1 MVRQRL
7 STLWNVVRSLDP
19 QLDSL
24 GRHLLWP
31 SQGTGDRAQRCA
43 GALDQPTVDKHAWA
57 WASAVLVGA
66 GIAYPGEAA
75 GFWLY
80 GGTLDIHSERV
91 VSVLRGVFFEAILP
105 ARQHMAAQGAA
116 CPETVMADMMRER
129 VTAEARLDVFYV
141 REAFE
146 RSYDAREK
154 KAGRPETGAAVRA

>member
-1 MVRQRL
+1 MGAQLAASSPTAGFIACQNSEKLVPDPCTSERRSAIRLGDPLGRGAFFTKKVALSEVSPEECFSYTACTAIGTSIGLMVRQRL

-75 GFWLY
+75 GF
-80 GGTLDIHSERV
+80 
-91 VSVLRGVFFEAILP
+91 
-105 ARQHMAAQGAA
+105 
-116 CPETVMADMMRER
+116 
-129 VTAEARLDVFYV
+129 
-141 REAFE
+141 
-146 RSYDAREK
+146 
-154 KAGRPETGAAVRA
+154 